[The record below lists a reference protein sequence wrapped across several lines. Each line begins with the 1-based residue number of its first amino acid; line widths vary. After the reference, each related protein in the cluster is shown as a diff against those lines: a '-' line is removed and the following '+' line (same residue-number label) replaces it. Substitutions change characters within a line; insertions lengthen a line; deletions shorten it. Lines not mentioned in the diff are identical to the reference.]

1 MNLPCEKIL
10 DSSAGGTSAAVR
22 LALGETQ
29 IVLDTKKFLEENEI
43 CLDAFNTNKP
53 KRSTTIILA
62 KNLPADTK
70 VSEIISLFSK
80 FGILGRVVLPPSG
93 ITSLIEFIEP
103 SEARTAF
110 RNLAYTKFKHLP
122 LYLEWAPENTFKISL
137 AQSTAKSINLIVDD
151 NKTDEKIISNSSNSV
166 AVSHNRTE
174 ETIQESE
181 EEYEPPEENTTIFI
195 KNLNTTTREK
205 AIEDHFKKL
214 GKIHSIQITM
224 KKDPENP
231 KNKISLCYGFIQFKH
246 YATAEKCLKQ
256 MQFSDLDGSKLE
268 LKRSDR
274 TLK

>member
-122 LYLEWAPENTFKISL
+122 LYLEWAPENTFKIPL

-174 ETIQESE
+174 ETIQEPE